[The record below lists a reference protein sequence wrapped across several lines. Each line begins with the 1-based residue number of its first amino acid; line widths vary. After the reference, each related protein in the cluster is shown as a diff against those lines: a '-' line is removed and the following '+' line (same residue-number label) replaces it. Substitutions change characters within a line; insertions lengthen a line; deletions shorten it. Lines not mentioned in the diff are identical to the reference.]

1 MKEYLNTEVEKLL
14 ITEFSDLTE
23 ALKQMDKV
31 AKKLLIVTD
40 YNKKYKSVVSVGDI
54 QRHLIENQNFSANI
68 SSVLRSIVRVANTT
82 QSLVEIKKEMMQFR
96 MEFMPVVDNGELVG
110 VYFWE
115 DIFGEI
121 ERKKRTC
128 LNLPVVIMAGGKG
141 TRLQPLTNVI
151 PKPLIPIG
159 EKTILEEIMDR
170 FVDVGCHEFYISV
183 NYKAATIKHYLSELN
198 NGAYDVSYFQEDKP
212 LGTAGSMYLLKDKLN
227 STFFVSNCDIIIDQD
242 LEDIY
247 EYHKNNM
254 NDITIVSALKHH
266 TIPYGTIETGKNG
279 VLKKLSEK
287 PQVTYQINTGVYIL
301 EPHVLKNIPEDE
313 FYHITHLIENIK
325 ENNGKVGVFPIS
337 EGAWQDIGEWD
348 EYKKVLA
355 NNGFT
360 I

>member
-1 MKEYLNTEVEKLL
+1 MKELLNIKVEKLL
-14 ITEFSDLTE
+14 ISEYSNLTD
-23 ALKQMDKV
+23 ALKKMDMV
-31 AKKLLIVTD
+31 GKKLLIVTGH
-40 YNKKYKSVVSVGDI
+40 NGKYKSVVSVGDI
-54 QRHLIENQNFSANI
+54 QRHLIENQDFGATI
-68 SSVLRSIVRVANTT
+68 SSVLRSLVRVANTT
-82 QSLVEIKKEMMQFR
+82 QSLEEIKKEMLQFR

-115 DIFGEI
+115 DIFGEVQ
-121 ERKKRTC
+121 RKKGTC
-128 LNLPVVIMAGGKG
+128 LDLPVVIMAGGKG

-170 FVDVGCHEFYISV
+170 FVDVGCHEFYMSV
-183 NYKAATIKHYLSELN
+183 NYKAATIKHYLAELN
-198 NGAYDVSYFQEDKP
+198 NEAYDVSYFQEDKP
-212 LGTAGSMYLLKDKLN
+212 LGTAGSMYLLKDKLS

-247 EYHKNNM
+247 EYHKNNK

-301 EPHVLKNIPEDE
+301 EPHVLNHIPEDE
-313 FYHITHLIENIK
+313 FYHITHLIEHIK

-348 EYKKVLA
+348 EYLKYIGK
-355 NNGFT
+355 
-360 I
+360 

>member
-1 MKEYLNTEVEKLL
+1 MKKLL
-14 ITEFSDLTE
+14 NIRVENLLISESSNLTD
-23 ALKQMDKV
+23 ALKQMDKIG
-31 AKKLLIVTD
+31 KKLLIVTD
-40 YNKKYKSVVSVGDI
+40 IKGKYKSVVSVGDI
-54 QRHLIENQNFSANI
+54 QRHLIENQNFSAAI
-68 SSVLRSIVRVANTT
+68 SSVLRSFVRVADTT
-82 QSLVEIKKEMMQFR
+82 QTFEEVKKEMFQFR
-96 MEFMPVVDNGELVG
+96 MEYLPVVTDGELVG
-110 VYFWE
+110 VYLWE

-121 ERKKRTC
+121 ERKKGTC

-170 FVDVGCHEFYISV
+170 FVDVGCHEFYMSV

-198 NGAYDVSYFQEDKP
+198 NEAYDVSYFQEDKP

-247 EYHKNNM
+247 EYHKNNK

-301 EPHVLKNIPEDE
+301 EPHVLSHIPEDE
-313 FYHITHLIENIK
+313 FYHITHLIEHIK
-325 ENNGKVGVFPIS
+325 DNNGKVGVFPIS

-348 EYKKVLA
+348 EYLKYIGK
-355 NNGFT
+355 
-360 I
+360 

>member
-1 MKEYLNTEVEKLL
+1 MKELLNIKVEKLL
-14 ITEFSDLTE
+14 ISESSNLTE
-23 ALKQMDKV
+23 ALKQMDSV
-31 AKKLLIVTD
+31 GKKLLIVTGP
-40 YNKKYKSVVSVGDI
+40 NKKYKSVVSVGDI
-54 QRHLIENQNFSANI
+54 QRHLIENQNFGATI
-68 SSVLRSIVRVANTT
+68 SSVLRSLVRVANTSQT
-82 QSLVEIKKEMMQFR
+82 LIEIKKEMLQFR
-96 MEFMPVVDNGELVG
+96 MEFMPVVDNEELVG

-121 ERKKRTC
+121 PRKKGSF

-159 EKTILEEIMDR
+159 EKTILEEILDR
-170 FVDVGCHEFYISV
+170 FVDVGCNEFYISV
-183 NYKAATIKHYLSELN
+183 NYKAETIKHYLSELN
-198 NGAYDVSYFQEDKP
+198 NEAYDVSYFQEDKP

-247 EYHKNNM
+247 EYHKKNK

-279 VLKKLSEK
+279 VLKNLSEK

-301 EPHVLKNIPEDE
+301 EPHVLSNIPEGE
-313 FYHITHLIENIK
+313 FYHITHLIEHIK
-325 ENNGKVGVFPIS
+325 DNDGKVGVFPIS

-348 EYKKVLA
+348 EYLKYIGK
-355 NNGFT
+355 
-360 I
+360 

>member
-1 MKEYLNTEVEKLL
+1 MNKKDKIESISIQSSDSILLALKHMDKIAKRLLLVFNKEYFISILS
-14 ITEFSDLTE
+14 I
-23 ALKQMDKV
+23 
-31 AKKLLIVTD
+31 
-40 YNKKYKSVVSVGDI
+40 GDI
-54 QRHLIENQNFSANI
+54 QRAILKGENLDISVSQILRHNIQLANPQE
-68 SSVLRSIVRVANTT
+68 SFE
-82 QSLVEIKKEMMQFR
+82 EIKGR
-96 MEFMPVVDNGELVG
+96 MLKGRIECMPIVDDNKLLD

-115 DIFGEI
+115 DVFGEI
-121 ERKKRTC
+121 QRKKGKC

-141 TRLQPLTNVI
+141 TRLHPLTNVI

-170 FVDVGCHEFYISV
+170 FVDAGCHEFYMSV

-198 NGAYDVSYFQEDKP
+198 NEAYDVSYFQEDKP

-247 EYHKNNM
+247 EYHKSNK

-301 EPHVLKNIPEDE
+301 EPHVLNHIPEDD
-313 FYHITHLIENIK
+313 FYHITHLIEHIK
-325 ENNGKVGVFPIS
+325 DNNGKVGVFPIS

-348 EYKKVLA
+348 EYLKYIGK
-355 NNGFT
+355 
-360 I
+360 